1 MIFENVQQQFRQQE
15 HKCAQG
21 ETDGIMV
28 YCIVIT
34 SSKEITNGNNQCWA
48 DTGFEG

>member
-34 SSKEITNGNNQCWA
+34 SSKELTNVGQIPALKGENS
-48 DTGFEG
+48 